1 MRMPTRKQLEKWSK
15 SQDTIKRERNERL
28 SAPMTLDELQTF
40 IGRLVAVS
48 FCPDSECWLYVG
60 KRNALTP
67 NSMTFKTTVYAT
79 VKHNGEVLGAH
90 QFAYAASEGILP
102 SEIDGD
108 VHHIPRL
115 CIGYRC
121 CNPNHLE
128 LLEHREHGREHAM
141 MSKAQQEGF
150 AARVTQR
157 QCDMV
162 QTIILDTA
170 PRDKRPV
177 EFKPV
182 TGAGSL
188 QRYFGGLPFLI
199 RRGEIGAGDI
209 AVRETLLPL
218 ENALSPQLA

>member
-1 MRMPTRKQLEKWSK
+1 MNKPTRKQLEKWSK
-15 SQDTIKRERNERL
+15 SQSTIKAERKERL
-28 SAPMTLDELQTF
+28 SAPITLDALLTF
-40 IGRLVAVS
+40 MGRLVAVS

-60 KRNALTP
+60 KSNALTP
-67 NSMTFKTTVYAT
+67 DSMTFKTTVYAT

-102 SEIDGD
+102 SEINGD
-108 VHHIPRL
+108 VHHLARV

-128 LLEHREHGREHAM
+128 LLEHREHARIG
-141 MSKAQQEGF
+141 KAENKAF
-150 AARVTQR
+150 AARVNER

-162 QTIILDTA
+162 QTIILDTP

-199 RRGEIGAGDI
+199 RRGEIGEIA
-209 AVRETLLPL
+209 AVRDTLLLPL

>member
-1 MRMPTRKQLEKWSK
+1 MPRKPKRPTRKQLEKWSK
-15 SQDTIKRERNERL
+15 SQDQIRRERKAQL
-28 SAPMTLDELQTF
+28 SAPITMEEVQTF
-40 IGRLVAVS
+40 MGRLVAIS
-48 FCPDSECWLYVG
+48 FCPDSECWIYVG
-60 KRNALTP
+60 KRNALTL
-67 NSMTFKTTVYAT
+67 SGMVFKTTAYPT

-108 VHHIPRL
+108 VHHLARV

-128 LLEHREHGREHAM
+128 LLEHVEHARKGEKE
-141 MSKAQQEGF
+141 KAEFGS
-150 AARVTQR
+150 RVAQR
-157 QCDMV
+157 QSEMV
-162 QTIILDTA
+162 QTIILDTP

-199 RRGEIGAGDI
+199 RRGEIGGVDA
-209 AVRETLLPL
+209 E
-218 ENALSPQLA
+218 SPQLA

>member
-1 MRMPTRKQLEKWSK
+1 MR
-15 SQDTIKRERNERL
+15 
-28 SAPMTLDELQTF
+28 
-40 IGRLVAVS
+40 
-48 FCPDSECWLYVG
+48 
-60 KRNALTP
+60 
-67 NSMTFKTTVYAT
+67 FKTNAYAS

-102 SEIDGD
+102 SELIGD
-108 VHHIPRL
+108 VHHLSRM

-128 LLEHREHGREHAM
+128 LRDHREHARN
-141 MSKAQQEGF
+141 SKNEIAE
-150 AARVTQR
+150 ALSRVSRWQG
-157 QCDMV
+157 DMV
-162 QTIILDTA
+162 QTIILDTP

-199 RRGEIGAGDI
+199 RRGEIGAVEV
-209 AVRETLLPL
+209 VRENLLPEGVDASSL
-218 ENALSPQLA
+218 VFMRA